1 MSGGAGAAPVAAEE
15 DLNENI
21 FTAAGDGHLDV
32 VQRLVAG
39 GVSVNAQDDFG
50 YSPLHAAVS

>member
-1 MSGGAGAAPVAAEE
+1 MAAAGGADDDNV
-15 DLNENI
+15 NI

-32 VQRLVAG
+32 VQRLVAAG
-39 GVSVNAQDDFG
+39 ASVNSQDDFG

>member
-1 MSGGAGAAPVAAEE
+1 MSGAGGAPAEE
-15 DLNENI
+15 DLNVNI

-39 GVSVNAQDDFG
+39 GVGVNAQDDFG